1 MRSMCEWA
9 YSLITWL
16 LLAMALPAQAA
27 FTPQLATNGQALPQ
41 AQRTYYLYADEGL
54 IAESTQAITL
64 NADGSVTAS
73 AAPQISTQ
81 YGPRPDSEFTTGT
94 LFVKTKNSN
103 NQDSFAYFHHDQ
115 LQTPLQATD
124 KMGNVVWAASYN
136 AFGKAS
142 ITTPAASAANP
153 TINVNLRLPGQYLD
167 EETGLHYN
175 YRRYY
180 DADSGRY
187 VTQDPI
193 GVEGGINQYKYAAA
207 DPVNLSDPTGECPM
221 CVAYAA
227 CVAQCM
233 LEDVAVNTVTG
244 QCNNFGDSA
253 KGCAAS
259 CLMGPLGRL
268 AKWAGKSRV
277 AKEAAS
283 CAFSFPAETL
293 VHVKPKNAN
302 EQNAQLS
309 KADLK
314 PINALQVGDEVLA
327 HSERVDKGDQLL
339 GDQRLS
345 YEKIT
350 DVFTSNKLQTFVHIT
365 LNNGETVTATENHPF
380 KTIEGWRD
388 AIMLKKGGKLLLK
401 GGDGEDL
408 DKTALITDIR
418 NEQKMLPV
426 FNIEV
431 ANAHT
436 FFVGTDGKLAHN
448 GVVYCRT
455 APGTNRKPY
464 FGKSDDDKNFG
475 RRKRS
480 HDDQYGTEHNYEVVY
495 RGPETCKALEAIE
508 QAHIDANNGPTN
520 KGNPNGGTENRRN
533 NTRKR

>member
-1 MRSMCEWA
+1 MSSISQWA
-9 YSLITWL
+9 RSLITLL
-16 LLAMALPAQAA
+16 LLAFAVPSQASMSRQ
-27 FTPQLATNGQALPQ
+27 PC
-41 AQRTYYLYADEGL
+41 
-54 IAESTQAITL
+54 
-64 NADGSVTAS
+64 
-73 AAPQISTQ
+73 
-81 YGPRPDSEFTTGT
+81 
-94 LFVKTKNSN
+94 
-103 NQDSFAYFHHDQ
+103 
-115 LQTPLQATD
+115 
-124 KMGNVVWAASYN
+124 SYN

-153 TINVNLRLPGQYLD
+153 TIHVNLRLPGQYLD

-180 DADSGRY
+180 DTDSGRY

-314 PINALQVGDEVLA
+314 PIHALQVGDEVLA
-327 HSERVDKGDQLL
+327 HSEWLDKGDQLL

-350 DVFTSNKLQTFVHIT
+350 DVFTSHKLQTFVYIT
-365 LNNGETVTATENHPF
+365 LNNGETVTATESHPF
-380 KTIEGWRD
+380 KTTEGWRD
-388 AIMLKKGGKLLLK
+388 AILLKKGGKLLLK
-401 GGDGEDL
+401 GSDGEDL
-408 DKTALITDIR
+408 GKTALITNVR
-418 NEQKMLPV
+418 TEQKVLPV
-426 FNIEV
+426 FNLEV

-436 FFVGTDGKLAHN
+436 FFVGADGELVHN
-448 GVVYCRT
+448 GFGSYTCTFKSGKRYHGKGDLDRAKKSGKEHSDRNKDPLESIDWT
-455 APGTNRKPY
+455 AANNDRDS
-464 FGKSDDDKNFG
+464 FRD
-475 RRKRS
+475 
-480 HDDQYGTEHNYEVVY
+480 EHNRMNTD
-495 RGPETCKALEAIE
+495 RGGHNSP
-508 QAHIDANNGPTN
+508 NNY
-520 KGNPNGGTENRRN
+520 NRRGSPGGGKY
-533 NTRKR
+533 R

>member
-1 MRSMCEWA
+1 MRSMREWA

-27 FTPQLATNGQALPQ
+27 FTPQLATDGQALPQ
-41 AQRTYYLYADEGL
+41 AQRAYYLY
-54 IAESTQAITL
+54 
-64 NADGSVTAS
+64 ADGSVTAN
-73 AAPQISTQ
+73 AAPQITTQ
-81 YGPRPDSEFTTGT
+81 YGPRPDREFSTGT

-115 LQTPLQATD
+115 LQTPVQATD
-124 KMGNVVWAASYN
+124 KAGNVVWAASYN

-268 AKWAGKSRV
+268 AKWAGKSKKV
-277 AKEAAS
+277 AKEVEAVT
-283 CAFSFPAETL
+283 CAINSFPAETL
-293 VHVKPKNAN
+293 IHVKPKNASAY
-302 EQNAQLS
+302 EAQQS

-314 PINALQVGDEVLA
+314 PISALQVGDEILA
-327 HSERVDKGDQLL
+327 HADWKSKGSLADL
-339 GDQRLS
+339 DARLS
-345 YEKIT
+345 YEKVT
-350 DVFTSNKLQTFVHIT
+350 DVFTNHKLQSLVHIT
-365 LNNGETVTATENHPF
+365 LNSGETVTVTENHPF
-380 KTIEGWRD
+380 KTTEGWRD
-388 AIMLKKGGKLLLK
+388 AILLKKGGKLLLK
-401 GGDGEDL
+401 GSDGEDL
-408 DKTALITDIR
+408 GKTALITNVRTEKKSI
-418 NEQKMLPV
+418 PT
-426 FNIEV
+426 FNLEV

-436 FFVGTDGKLAHN
+436 YFVGTDGELVHN
-448 GVVYCRT
+448 GKCPPSLKRKWEKLHNKDWPVNPPTEKIR
-455 APGTNRKPY
+455 PGLPQDGHHIQPVNR
-464 FGKSDDDKNFG
+464 GGAKNDPANITP
-475 RRKRS
+475 KTPS
-480 HDDQYGTEHNYEVVY
+480 E
-495 RGPETCKALEAIE
+495 
-508 QAHIDANNGPTN
+508 HIDWHRTHGY
-520 KGNPNGGTENRRN
+520 K
-533 NTRKR
+533 

>member
-1 MRSMCEWA
+1 MSSIFQLA
-9 YSLITWL
+9 GSLITWL
-16 LLAMALPAQAA
+16 LLAFALPSQAA
-27 FTPQLATNGQALPQ
+27 W
-41 AQRTYYLYADEGL
+41 
-54 IAESTQAITL
+54 S
-64 NADGSVTAS
+64 
-73 AAPQISTQ
+73 
-81 YGPRPDSEFTTGT
+81 PRPSC
-94 LFVKTKNSN
+94 N

-124 KMGNVVWAASYN
+124 KAGNVVWAASYN

-142 ITTPAASAANP
+142 ITTPAATPENP

-221 CVAYAA
+221 CAAYAV

-283 CAFSFPAETL
+283 CAFSFPADTL

-327 HSERVDKGDQLL
+327 HSEWVDKGDQLL

-350 DVFTSNKLQTFVHIT
+350 DIFTSHKLQTFVYIT
-365 LNNGETVTATENHPF
+365 LNNGETVTATESHPF
-380 KTIEGWRD
+380 KTTEGWRD
-388 AIMLKKGGKLLLK
+388 AILLKKGGKLLLK
-401 GGDGEDL
+401 GSDGEDL
-408 DKTALITDIR
+408 GKTALITNVRTEKKSI
-418 NEQKMLPV
+418 PV
-426 FNIEV
+426 FNLEV

-436 FFVGTDGKLAHN
+436 YFVGTDGQLVHN

-455 APGTNRKPY
+455 APGWKPYIGKADSDANYRRRQSDHNRK
-464 FGKSDDDKNFG
+464 N
-475 RRKRS
+475 
-480 HDDQYGTEHNYEVVY
+480 GTDFDYEVVH
-495 RGPETCKALEAIE
+495 RGPETGKAIE
-508 QAHIDANNGPTN
+508 RIEQSHLDAAGGPTN
-520 KGNPNGGTENRRN
+520 RSNPNGGTSNRRN
-533 NTRKR
+533 NFRK